1 MDIAGSGI
9 LETVAEYEEHRFGRE
24 IDGVEYRPADVEWFR
39 IVLAGVVEN
48 QRKIDPVVNDSLLPD
63 WPLSRIDSTMR
74 ALLRGATFDIM
85 MRLEVPTN
93 LIVDGYLEV
102 AKAFYGEE
110 EPKVV
115 NAVLDRVARR
125 LRGEG
130 RGQDAS

>member
-74 ALLRGATFDIM
+74 ALLRGATFEIM